1 MAPTTHHDDDL
12 ATQINSSSYKYCR
25 KEMNSEDFRLL
36 SAQEEEE
43 PPVLYW
49 TLLIGAISGMLL
61 LLVNNLKRIINNYF
75 LYQFKETVSFSFIIL
90 IDRNG
95 FEESIG
101 AEIYGEKI

>member
-1 MAPTTHHDDDL
+1 M
-12 ATQINSSSYKYCR
+12 
-25 KEMNSEDFRLL
+25 L